1 MFLSALLT
9 IVKKRK
15 PPKCSPADERI
26 RSRERKRERECV
38 CVCVFSHTKKGILP
52 FVTLMVLEGI
62 VLSDINETEKD
73 KYCMV

>member
-1 MFLSALLT
+1 MFISALLT

-26 RSRERKRERECV
+26 RSRERERES
-38 CVCVFSHTKKGILP
+38 VCVFSHTKKGILP

>member
-26 RSRERKRERECV
+26 RSRERKRERESV
-38 CVCVFSHTKKGILP
+38 CVCVFGQRWRR
-52 FVTLMVLEGI
+52 G
-62 VLSDINETEKD
+62 DIDNFLAN
-73 KYCMV
+73 

>member
-1 MFLSALLT
+1 M
-9 IVKKRK
+9 
-15 PPKCSPADERI
+15 
-26 RSRERKRERECV
+26 

>member
-38 CVCVFSHTKKGILP
+38 CVCVQPHKKRNPAICDTNGP
-52 FVTLMVLEGI
+52 
-62 VLSDINETEKD
+62 
-73 KYCMV
+73 